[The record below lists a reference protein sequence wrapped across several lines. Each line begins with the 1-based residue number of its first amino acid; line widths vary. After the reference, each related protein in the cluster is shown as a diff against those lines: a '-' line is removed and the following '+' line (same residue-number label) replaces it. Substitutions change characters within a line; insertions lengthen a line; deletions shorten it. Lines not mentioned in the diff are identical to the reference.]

1 MPLSRHK
8 PSEMQRV
15 AFQGE
20 RGAFSEDAVLTLW
33 PSAEPVPCRTVADVM
48 RATARGDVACG
59 VLPIENTVVGAV
71 VATHDA
77 LIAAPE
83 LYAIAEAILEI
94 HQCLAAN
101 PGATLR
107 TIEVVESHPVA
118 LGQCSAFLAGLP
130 HIREQSASDTAG
142 AARAVAE
149 SGDPR
154 RAAISSLRA
163 ASRYGLVVLADH
175 VEDRTDNQTRFL
187 AVGLTPAH
195 VAQGM
200 PARTSVVFTTG
211 NAPGALARA
220 LDTIAR
226 HDLSVSRLE
235 SRPAGRPWTSR
246 FFADID
252 HAAGDPRLDASLA
265 SLTAATSTCR
275 IIGTYARAI
284 P

>member
-1 MPLSRHK
+1 MQLSPHQ
-8 PSEMQRV
+8 SNEMRRV

-20 RGAFSEDAVLTLW
+20 RGAFSEDAVLALW
-33 PSAEPVPCRTVADVM
+33 PNAEPVPCRTVADVM
-48 RATARGDVACG
+48 RAASRGEVGCG
-59 VLPIENTVVGAV
+59 VLPIDNTVVGAV
-71 VATHDA
+71 VTTHDA
-77 LIAAPE
+77 LVGAPE
-83 LYAIAEAILEI
+83 LHVIAEVILEI

-118 LGQCSAFLAGLP
+118 LGQCAAFLAGLP
-130 HIREQSASDTAG
+130 HVREQSASDTAG

-149 SGDPR
+149 SGDLR
-154 RAAISSLRA
+154 RAAIASLRA
-163 ASRYGLVVLADH
+163 ASRYGLIVLADH
-175 VEDRTDNQTRFL
+175 VEDRSDNQTRFV
-187 AVGLTPAH
+187 AVAPTRAH
-195 VAQGM
+195 VAPDT

-220 LDTIAR
+220 LDSIAR

-235 SRPAGRPWTSR
+235 SRPAGLPWTSR

-252 HAAGDPRLDASLA
+252 HVAGDPRLDASLA
-265 SLTAATSTCR
+265 SLATTSSTCR
-275 IIGTYARAI
+275 ILGTYARAI